1 MTINRH
7 YTLFF
12 SCLLVF
18 NVIKSEDNARNEA
31 IEHLLPKTINFSY
44 ENEELINVIN
54 YLASLKEVN
63 VILPQGGNAI
73 KEKLTLHVEKK
84 LTLDEAWDLLL
95 TILDVADY
103 SMEPKKDMFMV
114 VKNSKNISREPM
126 PIYIGTNPEKLPDTD
141 QRIRYLYYLANI
153 KVSDATDNELNVLLK
168 ALLPANA
175 LIKSDPITNGLLIV
189 AKAND
194 IRSVMYI
201 VKQLDSVGF
210 QEKMEIIKLR
220 NSSAG
225 IVAKLINENILKT
238 TEGVS
243 RYRLDTRKKRDVP
256 YFSKFTTVIPEKRTN
271 SLIIMG
277 RSQVVERLKDF
288 ILTYI
293 DDDLDAGKSI
303 LHVYQ
308 LQYLDAE
315 KFASVLQKIVE
326 SSRTGGPGQARA
338 GEKVVGGTERFF
350 DEIIIKADRPGE
362 AEELKYYG
370 GNNLIIAARN
380 EDWRQIK
387 KIIEELDTPQ
397 PQVLIE
403 VLVVDLTVNDTRL
416 LGALSRTP
424 DKIPLPSNFEFQ
436 SAHLDTNIIPD
447 KATDPTTIHSDLL
460 QKSSAA
466 SFASAGSTLINLAD
480 NDGET
485 FSILQLLK
493 LFTHSKILSHPHI
506 IATNNKKAEV
516 KIGEERLLT
525 DEATGSLGGTTTVTR
540 KPISAELK
548 IEITPRIST
557 ADTVNLQVL
566 VKINEFIDE
575 AGGGDAQ
582 TIRQVETNANIN
594 SGSIF
599 ALGGLTRVATSHS
612 INETPILS
620 KIPILGWFF
629 KRRQER
635 VIKNN
640 LTVFISPT
648 IIQPRLRSGVS
659 EYTRDYIQ
667 VAKNYASESN
677 LFDSLTQPITRWFF
691 KTDTDAAE
699 ALDQFMAKDTI
710 QTPAQKKETPKRK
723 QQKKRRSKEQVYI
736 QNKQQEQRD
745 LKTLIQN
752 DDNPFERLRNAP
764 TESFFQPQESICVA
778 QNNQLE
784 QTRSNLKT
792 LLQNDE
798 NPFIEK

>member
-18 NVIKSEDNARNEA
+18 NIIKSEDNARNEA
-31 IEHLLPKTINFSY
+31 IEHLLPKTINFNY

-126 PIYIGTNPEKLPDTD
+126 PIYIDTNPEKLPNTD

-175 LIKSDPITNGLLIV
+175 LIKSDPTTNGLLIV

-194 IRSVMYI
+194 IRSVMHI

-256 YFSKFTTVIPEKRTN
+256 YFSKFTTIIPEERTN
-271 SLIIMG
+271 SLIVMG
-277 RSQVVERLKDF
+277 QSQVVERIKDF

-293 DDDLDAGKSI
+293 DDELDSGKSI
-303 LHVYQ
+303 LHIYQ

-315 KFASVLQKIVE
+315 KFAPVLQKIVE
-326 SSRTGGPGQARA
+326 SSRTGGAGQARVGKKGA
-338 GEKVVGGTERFF
+338 GGTERFF
-350 DEIIIKADRPGE
+350 DEVIIKADKPGE

-370 GNNLIIAARN
+370 GNKLIIAARN

-403 VLVVDLTVNDTRL
+403 VLIADLTVNDTRL

-424 DKIPLPSNFEFQ
+424 DKLPLPSNFEFQ
-436 SAHLDTNIIPD
+436 SAHLDTNVIPD

-460 QKSSAA
+460 QKSFDESGKFVDSGTRSAA

-493 LFTHSKILSHPHI
+493 LFTNSKILSHPHI

-516 KIGEERLLT
+516 RIGEERLLT
-525 DEATGSLGGTTTVTR
+525 DEATGSIGGTTTVTR
-540 KPISAELK
+540 KPVSAELK
-548 IEITPRIST
+548 VEITPRIST

-566 VKINEFIDE
+566 VKINEFIEE

-599 ALGGLTRVATSHS
+599 ALGGLIRVSTSHS

-629 KRRQER
+629 KKRQGR

-648 IIQPRLRSGVS
+648 IIYPRIRSGVS

-667 VAKNYASESN
+667 VSKNYASESN
-677 LFDSLTQPITRWFF
+677 LFDSLKEPITRWFF
-691 KTDTDAAE
+691 KTGADAAE
-699 ALDQFMAKDTI
+699 VLDDFMAKDTT
-710 QTPAQKKETPKRK
+710 QTPAQKKEILKL
-723 QQKKRRSKEQVYI
+723 
-736 QNKQQEQRD
+736 KQQEQRD

-752 DDNPFERLRNAP
+752 DENPFEPLRNTP
-764 TESFFQPQESICVA
+764 TKSLLQPEESICVS
-778 QNNQLE
+778 QNNQPE

-792 LLQNDE
+792 LLQDDE
-798 NPFIEK
+798 NPFIKR